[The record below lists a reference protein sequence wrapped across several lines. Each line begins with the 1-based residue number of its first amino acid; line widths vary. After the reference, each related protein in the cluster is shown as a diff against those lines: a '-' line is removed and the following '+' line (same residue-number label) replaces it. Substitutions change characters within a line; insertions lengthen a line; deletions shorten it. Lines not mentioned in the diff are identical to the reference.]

1 MNKRL
6 AKRWQWWVGAAII
19 IIPFLFL
26 LMLEL
31 ISLTLVFIANLLSCA
46 YNAKTPGF
54 IKKLFVFMNG
64 KT

>member
-6 AKRWQWWVGAAII
+6 AKRWQWWVGAAVI

-31 ISLTLVFIANLLSCA
+31 ISLALVFIASLLSYV
-46 YNAKTPGF
+46 YNAETPKS